1 MPVLWL
7 RQSRMPLP
15 LERCAE
21 VTVRLVRLCL
31 GGKALM
37 STRPVLS
44 PIEHWCPSELYRRGD
59 TV

>member
-7 RQSRMPLP
+7 RQSRRPLP

-44 PIEHWCPSELYRRGD
+44 PIEH
-59 TV
+59 

>member
-1 MPVLWL
+1 MSDACPLAEVVTHA
-7 RQSRMPLP
+7 LP

-44 PIEHWCPSELYRRGD
+44 PIEH
-59 TV
+59 